1 MQAYLEAKRSVDDR
15 ALNRRVL
22 ERFAAELSAPPETEP
37 VRIVELGCGV
47 GTMIARFVE
56 WNCLPA
62 RVSYRAV
69 DRDAASIQRA
79 RELVPARLEAAGYAV
94 DSLESGVDETVEGG
108 IPKSTTLVA
117 RPDETSDDGSSRR
130 LEITL
135 EVADAFGLEDDA
147 NAVVAAALLDI
158 VDLEDAIPGIA
169 DLLADEGLCY
179 APITYDGGTTFAPR
193 DRVDDR
199 IEAQY
204 HHHMDEVRDD
214 GSSRAGSEL
223 LAVLPQQGWNVLAG
237 GGSDWV
243 VRPTDGEYPDDEAAV
258 VARVLETMADSLE
271 AVPSPE
277 LGADA
282 RRRWFARRWRELEA
296 GELVY
301 VAHNLDVL
309 ARVP

>member
-1 MQAYLEAKRSVDDR
+1 MQRYLEAKRSVDDR

-22 ERFAAELSAPPETEP
+22 ERFTAELSARPETKP

-47 GTMIARFVE
+47 GTMIARLVE

-79 RELVPARLEAAGYAV
+79 RESVPARLQAAGYTV
-94 DSLESGVDETVEGG
+94 DPLESGADGTVEGG
-108 IPKSTTLVA
+108 VPKSTTLVA
-117 RPDETSDDGSSRR
+117 RPDETSDGGGTR

-135 EVADAFGLEDDA
+135 EVADAFELEDDA
-147 NAVVAAALLDI
+147 DAVIAAALLDI
-158 VDLEDAIPGIA
+158 VDLEDATSEIA
-169 DLLADEGLCY
+169 DLLAGDGLCY
-179 APITYDGGTTFAPR
+179 APITYDGGTTYAPR
-193 DRVDDR
+193 DRLDDR

-223 LAVLPQQGWNVLAG
+223 LAVLPQQGWNVLAA
-237 GGSDWV
+237 GGSDWI
-243 VRPTDGEYPDDEAAV
+243 VRPRGGEYPDDEAAV
-258 VARVLETMADSLE
+258 VAQVLETMADALE
-271 AVPSPE
+271 EVPSPE

-296 GELVY
+296 GDLVY

>member
-22 ERFAAELSAPPETEP
+22 ERFATALSDRPEP

-47 GTMIARFVE
+47 GTMIARLAE
-56 WNCLPA
+56 WECLPA
-62 RVSYRAV
+62 QVSYRAV
-69 DRDAASIQRA
+69 DRDVASIQRA
-79 RELVPARLEAAGYAV
+79 RKLVPARLAAAGYTI
-94 DSLESGVDETVEGG
+94 DSLESGADGTVEGG
-108 IPKSTTLVA
+108 VPKSTTLVA
-117 RPDETSDDGSSRR
+117 RPDETSDGIGSTR

-135 EVADAFGLEDDA
+135 AVADAFGLEDDA
-147 NAVVAAALLDI
+147 DAVVAAALLDI
-158 VDLEDAIPGIA
+158 LDLEDAIPGIA
-169 DLLADEGLCY
+169 NLLADDGLCY

-193 DRVDDR
+193 DRLDER

-204 HHHMDEVRDD
+204 HRHMDEVRDN
-214 GSSRAGSEL
+214 GGSRAGSDL
-223 LAVLPQQGWNVLAG
+223 LAVLPRKGWNVLVT
-237 GGSDWV
+237 GGSDWI
-243 VRPTDGEYPDDEAAV
+243 VRPSAGEYPDDEAAV
-258 VARVLETMADSLE
+258 VARVLETMADALE
-271 AVPSPE
+271 EVPSPE

-282 RRRWFARRWRELEA
+282 RRRWFARRWYELED